1 MIYIQCHKMWLN
13 LISKEFK
20 VMFNFFKKKNI
31 NNDLIDKSGNIVEK
45 SSLVKSK
52 SGERF
57 LKLSNDSCAI
67 ILHPGDNVEVVFTKL
82 YDEKNQTIT
91 DNEESLMALALFMK
105 QPGFLEMIKREFRKI
120 AMEKIT
126 NLTEPEKENEN
137 DN

>member
-1 MIYIQCHKMWLN
+1 
-13 LISKEFK
+13 
-20 VMFNFFKKKNI
+20 MFGFLKKKKNI
-31 NNDLIDKSGNIVEK
+31 EQNNLTDKHGNVIEY

-57 LKLSNDSCAI
+57 LKLSDNSCAI

-82 YDEKNQTIT
+82 YDEEKQTIT

-105 QPGFLEMIKREFRKI
+105 QPGFLEMIKKEFRKI

-126 NLTEPEKENEN
+126 NLTESTKKE
-137 DN
+137 